1 MVNLSVPLSPR
12 RVMDGDVTGGLINS
26 ISRFIHLV
34 ACQTTKSASLK
45 DFRKIVGILKLLRP
59 VVDQVFDPKLPF
71 DEHLMKE
78 LEELD
83 VAVNEARELVEMGP
97 QRMSKIYTVLQSE
110 PILLK
115 VQKSALE
122 ICHFSS
128 ALLQS
133 SLLSAHIQNCI
144 QELQYAEQD
153 TVSELIDHA
162 LKDLKANII
171 PSIEDLIKIM
181 ATLCLTS
188 NQELLM
194 ESIALEKERTKA
206 ELKSKAE
213 VVDHINQVIVLVTHI
228 CYCIEKLEQ
237 FGVLNGHP
245 VPSHFRCP
253 LSLQLMLDPVI
264 VASGQTYER
273 SFIQKWLDS
282 GLRICPRTRQ
292 TLAHI
297 SLIPNY
303 TVKVLITDWC
313 EENKIKLDVSA
324 QSGNVTNPFLSSA
337 AFEDHMHG
345 DDLKHSMGRNSTH
358 KSSLEGHDQTQHHK
372 TKVSPKRDQKDCS
385 YSTDHQM
392 MPSMVNMEADALVGK
407 SGCHSHNESM
417 SSVISSIGIMSKFED
432 NTCLVGDTTYPACSP
447 FNKEL
452 SSSPWCG
459 QNQLFGS
466 ENGHEKNVTGK
477 FLLHSSNLDDLT
489 TSHHVQKL
497 TDGLKS
503 ESPELQTAAA
513 SELRLLAKHNMEN
526 RVLIGQLG
534 AIPPLVSLLHSMVK
548 KVQENAVT
556 ALLNLSINDDNKV
569 LIAEAGAIGAL
580 MHVLDSG
587 TTEAKENSA
596 AALFTL
602 STLEEYKAKIGRS
615 GAAKALVHLLGSGNL
630 RGRKDAAAALFN
642 LSIFHENKVR
652 IVQAGAVKYLVEL
665 MDPSSGMVDKSV
677 ALLANLS
684 TIPEGRLAI
693 VQERGIPPLVEI
705 VETGSTRGRE
715 NAAST
720 LSQLCLSSQKFCS
733 LVLQEGV
740 VPPLIALAQF
750 GTPRAKEKAQQIL
763 SHLRSQREGIGR
775 KAKS

>member
-59 VVDQVFDPKLPF
+59 VVDQVFDPELPF

-83 VAVNEARELVEMGP
+83 VAVNEARELVEKGP

-133 SLLSAHIQNCI
+133 SSLSAHIQNCI

-194 ESIALEKERTKA
+194 ESIALEKERMKA

-292 TLAHI
+292 TLAYI

-313 EENKIKLDVSA
+313 EEKKIKLDVSA

-345 DDLKHSMGRNSTH
+345 ADLKHSMGRHSTH

-407 SGCHSHNESM
+407 SGCHSQNESM

-526 RVLIGQLG
+526 RVLIGKFG

-556 ALLNLSINDDNKV
+556 ALLNLSINDDNKI

-602 STLEEYKAKIGRS
+602 SALEEYKAKIGRS

-705 VETGSTRGRE
+705 VETGSARGRE

-720 LSQLCLSSQKFCS
+720 LSQLCLNSQKICS